1 MKLLGAVLVLLA
13 ATLYGFFRSMQ
24 YARRPRQIREL
35 TSLLLRMETAI
46 VYGST
51 PLPEALASLSRQ
63 AAEPLAAM
71 LRDIG
76 EGLRLQPERPLREL
90 WREAAE
96 RGWRRSAMREPE
108 FEAFAQLGHI
118 LGLSDRTDQ
127 AKHLKLAAAQ
137 LNAEEETA
145 RDEQRR
151 YETMWR
157 SLGVLVGALIVIL
170 MY

>member
-1 MKLLGAVLVLLA
+1 MKLLGAVLVMLA
-13 ATLYGFFRSMQ
+13 ATLYGFFRAMQ

-51 PLPEALASLSRQ
+51 PLPDALASLSRQ
-63 AAEPLAAM
+63 AAEPLASM

-76 EGLRLQPERPLREL
+76 DGLRRQPERPLREL

-96 RGWRRSAMREPE
+96 RTWRRSAMQAPE
-108 FEAFAQLGHI
+108 FEAFAQLGHV

-127 AKHLKLAAAQ
+127 AKHLKLTAEQ
-137 LNAEEETA
+137 LKAEEETA